1 MILINLNLD
10 NEDYIK
16 IMQQLQTRDI
26 SSNDYDI
33 LLKLDEN
40 KNRWSNRDV
49 TKWKYWDINEE
60 SKSSDYQVKLVFLCL

>member
-1 MILINLNLD
+1 
-10 NEDYIK
+10 
-16 IMQQLQTRDI
+16 MQQLQTRDI

-40 KNRWSNRDV
+40 KNRCSNRDV

-60 SKSSDYQVKLVFLCL
+60 SKSSDYQVKFVFLCL